1 MILLVSFSTPF
12 STNVSVEMFFF
23 SPPLFLSFSLS
34 LSSERTIEFDSIHS
48 RKAFNRTNV
57 LLPVELDSSYFKFVN
72 LPFRWR
78 GSPSAAGVENLEW
91 GKVGFERERRNGR
104 SGGRGKKFRSD
115 QIRITRWGDNVIITL
130 LKAELLEMGHDPLA
144 FTFDRTPRSNR
155 RYSCVLHHVF
165 QTCSLPTTVNHG
177 KSVPR
182 FFTLFVTLSPPSL
195 IVSLFLNFERKLRR
209 PLEGERI
216 FSIKFLSF

>member
-1 MILLVSFSTPF
+1 
-12 STNVSVEMFFF
+12 
-23 SPPLFLSFSLS
+23 
-34 LSSERTIEFDSIHS
+34 
-48 RKAFNRTNV
+48 
-57 LLPVELDSSYFKFVN
+57 
-72 LPFRWR
+72 
-78 GSPSAAGVENLEW
+78 
-91 GKVGFERERRNGR
+91 
-104 SGGRGKKFRSD
+104 
-115 QIRITRWGDNVIITL
+115 
-130 LKAELLEMGHDPLA
+130 MGHDPLA

-209 PLEGERI
+209 PLEGRGE
-216 FSIKFLSF
+216 FSRLNFSRFNFSKRRRSEFRRRDVTKLTKFSFLVVARGKQSREPSRVHWRSIVRGSASGKLKVVTEFS